1 MQLFDGVDE
10 FSTAF
15 SFFLTTVG
23 KKIIPNFSFE
33 NDFASNKGRSGFFC
47 FSQLLTEFFFLVKAS
62 FYWRGPKICADVWQP
77 WWPPKF
83 QEFWGWPE
91 KRNGDGKPLFWVIK
105 YFERSN
111 ILTLTPFW
119 KWALQKLVHILAE
132 RGNRSKLKFLLCRP
146 CICIRE
152 HNVKKRWQKNVLSD
166 RDPSDRHWYL
176 KHQLHLSFLF
186 NTSLVPDWH
195 NVRNLNLFSCSSNNK
210 TLILVLLCR
219 HQN

>member
-1 MQLFDGVDE
+1 METQGFNKIYNFNKYNLLQNFLIAGFQVFSQRREVEGSFCDE
-10 FSTAF
+10 CN
-15 SFFLTTVG
+15 FLTASTNFRPLFLFFWPQWG
-23 KKIIPNFSFE
+23 KKSFRTLVLKTTLRRTKVAPV
-33 NDFASNKGRSGFFC
+33 FFFFC

-119 KWALQKLVHILAE
+119 KWALQKLVHILSQ
-132 RGNRSKLKFLLCRP
+132 RGNHSKLKCLLCRS

-152 HNVKKRWQKNVLSD
+152 HNEKIRRVKM
-166 RDPSDRHWYL
+166 
-176 KHQLHLSFLF
+176 F
-186 NTSLVPDWH
+186 
-195 NVRNLNLFSCSSNNK
+195 
-210 TLILVLLCR
+210 
-219 HQN
+219 